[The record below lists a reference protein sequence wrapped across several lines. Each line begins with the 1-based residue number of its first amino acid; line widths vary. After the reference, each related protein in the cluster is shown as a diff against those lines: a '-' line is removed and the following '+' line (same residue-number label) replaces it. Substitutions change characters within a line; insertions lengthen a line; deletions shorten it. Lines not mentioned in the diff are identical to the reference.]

1 MLHPHVLRGLT
12 AAVVAWPAAVLAQP
26 STQKVSPPV
35 AQVWIDLGTSTG
47 ITGMGAMPGMGSHPM
62 AALGSL
68 FGATAQ
74 AKNVFGHTRTD
85 PPGRWMD
92 VTLATRAN
100 PALTQATHSVPAGS
114 GLAPTLRLVSPGT
127 QKPPPPERDDED
139 SDEGRE
145 EPRGKFSLYWGCGET
160 VRTGQPRTVDLAKTP
175 LHAAGAEL
183 AQVLKGRRATQRG
196 AHAAAGRPIWP
207 NDQDARLVPAQASL
221 VGEHAFA
228 GNGVPEGLRFTLAAA
243 QDLMPPLAIAQSDA
257 GGATR
262 LRWTALPHA
271 RAYFLMAMGQKD
283 GEEGHMVIWT
293 SSELPDSGF
302 GLLDYQTN
310 AAVDRWLRDQVLL
323 APTVSECTLP
333 RGIFGAGGAMLR
345 GIAYGS
351 EWNLAQPPRPADP
364 KVAWEPQWAV
374 KVRVKSTTT
383 AMLGM
388 DAGGDERPAPG
399 AEAPSAEAP
408 PAEDKPRLLP
418 KATDLLRGIL
428 GR

>member
-1 MLHPHVLRGLT
+1 MPHANALRGLLAT
-12 AAVVAWPAAVLAQP
+12 AVVWPAAALAQP
-26 STQKVSPPV
+26 ATQQVSPPV

-47 ITGMGAMPGMGSHPM
+47 MAGMGAMMGMDGSPM

-68 FGATAQ
+68 FGGGSS
-74 AKNVFGHTRTD
+74 AKNAFGHTRTD

-100 PALTQATHSVPAGS
+100 PTLAQATHSVPDGS
-114 GLAPTLRLVSPGT
+114 GLAPTLQLVSPRT
-127 QKPPPPERDDED
+127 QKAPPPERDDEE

-160 VRTGQPRTVDLAKTP
+160 VRPGQPRTVDLAKTP

-196 AHAAAGRPIWP
+196 AHAAVGRPAWP
-207 NDQDARLVPAQASL
+207 NQQDARMLPAQATL

-228 GNGVPEGLRFTLAAA
+228 GSGVPEGLRFRLPAA
-243 QDLMPPLAIAQSDA
+243 QDLMPPLAIAQTEA

-262 LRWTALPHA
+262 LGWTALPHA

-283 GEEGHMVIWT
+283 GEEAHMVIWT

-310 AAVDRWLRDQVLL
+310 AAVDRWLRDKVLL
-323 APTVSECTLP
+323 APTVTECAVP
-333 RGIFGAGGAMLR
+333 RGIFAAGGAMLR
-345 GIAYGS
+345 AIAYGS
-351 EWNLAQPPRPADP
+351 ELNLAQPPRPTDP

-374 KVRVKSTTT
+374 KVRVKSTTM
-383 AMLGM
+383 AMLGV
-388 DAGGDERPAPG
+388 DVGGEDRQRPPD
-399 AEAPSAEAP
+399 AEAP

-418 KATDLLRGIL
+418 KASDLLRGIL